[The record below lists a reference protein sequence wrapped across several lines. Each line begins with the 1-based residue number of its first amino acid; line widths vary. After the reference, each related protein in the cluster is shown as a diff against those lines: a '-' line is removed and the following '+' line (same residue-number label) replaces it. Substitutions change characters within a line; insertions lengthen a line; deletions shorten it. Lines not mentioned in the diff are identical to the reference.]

1 MLYLIKTEVTI
12 MSNKYREETR
22 SKRGNI
28 LFTPSLYEDMQILA
42 KSQDTSF
49 NDLLNRICEEYAD
62 ANRDLIESERKHQQR
77 IKELILEANRLRDK
91 E

>member
-1 MLYLIKTEVTI
+1 